1 MLSLWGSKRAINA
14 ELDLSRWNQVQLLRH
29 RAVFVPPGRILSLDQ
44 HRARA
49 APQEQDPRKEI
60 MSVLNV
66 LKALFLLL
74 ANACSARA
82 SYTA

>member
-14 ELDLSRWNQVQLLRH
+14 ELDPSRCNQVQLPTY
-29 RAVFVPPGRILSLDQ
+29 RAALVPPERILSPDQ

-66 LKALFLLL
+66 LKALILLL
-74 ANACSARA
+74 ANAFSARA

>member
-14 ELDLSRWNQVQLLRH
+14 ELDLSRWNQVQLLGH

-49 APQEQDPRKEI
+49 AHQERDPRKEI
-60 MSVLNV
+60 RSARSV
-66 LKALFLLL
+66 LKALILLM
-74 ANACSARA
+74 ANVFSARA
-82 SYTA
+82 SPTA